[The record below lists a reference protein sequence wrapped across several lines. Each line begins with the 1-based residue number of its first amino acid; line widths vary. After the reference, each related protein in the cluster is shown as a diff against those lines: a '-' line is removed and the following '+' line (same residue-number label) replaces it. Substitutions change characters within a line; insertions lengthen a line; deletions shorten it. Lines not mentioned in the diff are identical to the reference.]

1 MKTKPSLLLLIIL
14 IMFPQFVETIYSPA
28 LPSISEEFNVT
39 NEEASQTI
47 SIYFLAFAIGVI
59 FWGIAAD
66 KIGRRKAM
74 IYGLITYSIGSI
86 LALIATN
93 FNIIMIARVISAFGI
108 AVGSVVTQT
117 IFRDLYDK
125 KELGKVFSIIGVA
138 LSISPV
144 LGLLLGGIVVK
155 NYGIIGVFSSLVFLS
170 FVLGIASFKFL
181 PETKK
186 ELDLKINFKELV
198 RALLCDQLIW
208 LSVVLVAAF
217 NIMLFC
223 YYSLAPFIFDKLGY
237 SSTQFGYSGILLAT
251 SSLIGGIINK
261 KMIHNN
267 VSSTV
272 LILVASI
279 IATIGGLGTLLLQDS
294 LYFLVPMIFVVIGF
308 SIAIPNILSEALVK
322 YRDVAGTAGA
332 LFGLMYYILI
342 GIGLAISGLIQNL
355 GLILTIL
362 SCFSFV
368 LAIVYKRVTP
378 SNEQ

>member
-125 KELGKVFSIIGVA
+125 KELGKVFSIIGIA

>member
-1 MKTKPSLLLLIIL
+1 MKTKTSLLLLIIL

-125 KELGKVFSIIGVA
+125 KELGKVFSIIGIA

-322 YRDVAGTAGA
+322 YRDVAGTAA
-332 LFGLMYYILI
+332 AVFGLMYYILI

-378 SNEQ
+378 SSEQ

>member
-1 MKTKPSLLLLIIL
+1 MKTKTSLLLLIIL

-125 KELGKVFSIIGVA
+125 KELGKVFSIIGIA

-322 YRDVAGTAGA
+322 YRDVAGTAAA

-378 SNEQ
+378 SSEQ

>member
-1 MKTKPSLLLLIIL
+1 MKTKTSLLLLIIL

-125 KELGKVFSIIGVA
+125 KELGKVFSIIGIA

>member
-125 KELGKVFSIIGVA
+125 KELGKVFSIIGIA

-170 FVLGIASFKFL
+170 FVLGITSFKFL